1 MDVVQACAVSCGEAK
16 QLVGATRLRDLP
28 TQHAPI
34 DCALGCWP
42 RTPEPLRR
50 WHAHTPRR
58 CCAGRGYGKPALLR
72 AAAGVVENTVALSI
86 MRGLVEVP
94 SLRLAVVTRGLVI
107 PSPRL
112 VAPTRGLV
120 VPPWRLVI
128 PSLGLVAPKRALVI
142 PSLRPVA
149 PSTRVAH
156 GHRLR
161 ARLVLE
167 SLRVVARLEL
177 APARRPRRAA
187 APIVGAGAWTTGPAV
202 AAAVAVLAL
211 AAVWPPLPG
220 VRSSAIFV
228 IVTVAVVLAPPPVH
242 LVTAVR

>member
-1 MDVVQACAVSCGEAK
+1 M
-16 QLVGATRLRDLP
+16 
-28 TQHAPI
+28 
-34 DCALGCWP
+34 
-42 RTPEPLRR
+42 
-50 WHAHTPRR
+50 
-58 CCAGRGYGKPALLR
+58 
-72 AAAGVVENTVALSI
+72 
-86 MRGLVEVP
+86 P
-94 SLRLAVVTRGLVI
+94 SLRPTVVTRGLVI
-107 PSPRL
+107 TPLVAPKRGLVVPSLRFVAVTPLPRLFVPSLGLITPKRGLVIPSLGL

-120 VPPWRLVI
+120 VPSWRL
-128 PSLGLVAPKRALVI
+128 
-142 PSLRPVA
+142 VA

-177 APARRPRRAA
+177 APARRPRHAA

-202 AAAVAVLAL
+202 ATAAVVIVAL

-228 IVTVAVVLAPPPVH
+228 IVTVAVLLAPPPVH
-242 LVTAVR
+242 HVTAVAVQLRLR